1 MASRLA
7 RTMSRSKAGRSGT
20 ARDGDPLA
28 AHGRS
33 DRTRFALAA
42 AMLPQRW
49 RLRADAAFQRGEN
62 AVLYGLAAGLRF
74 PARAT
79 PPSHAHAR
87 LILVGHLDVPVQ
99 EALRRT
105 VPPGGVV
112 YDVGANVGFFT
123 VLAARLVG
131 DAGHVVAFEPIA
143 AAANLAREAALR
155 SDLADRVEVR
165 TDAVGARSG
174 TARMCS
180 VAAGGIWSHMSTVRD
195 PHPLTIEEVDVPL
208 VSLDDVIAAGAPAP
222 DVVKLDVEGAE
233 GDVLRGAQRL
243 LAEHRPIIVCELHDT
258 NDEVAD
264 LLEAAGYVLEA
275 LDGAT
280 PVRQAGPSHVL
291 ARPGP
296 T

>member
-1 MASRLA
+1 MAVRLV
-7 RTMSRSKAGRSGT
+7 RTLSRSKAAPGG
-20 ARDGDPLA
+20 AAAGADPLA

-42 AMLPQRW
+42 AMLPPRW

-105 VPPGGVV
+105 VPAGGVV

-123 VLAARLVG
+123 LLAARMVG
-131 DAGHVVAFEPIA
+131 DGGRVLAFEPIA
-143 AAANLAREAALR
+143 AAARLAEEAALR
-155 SDLADRVEVR
+155 SGLADRVEVR
-165 TDAVGARSG
+165 AAAVGAQSG

-180 VAAGGIWSHMSTVRD
+180 VAAGGIWSHMAGVRD
-195 PHPLTIEEVDVPL
+195 PHPLTVEEVDVPL
-208 VSLDDVIAAGAPAP
+208 VSLDDVVAGGAPPP

-233 GDVLRGAQRL
+233 GDVLRGASGV
-243 LAEHRPIIVCELHDT
+243 LAEHRPIVVCELHDT
-258 NDEVAD
+258 NEEVAD
-264 LLEAAGYVLEA
+264 LLEAARYALEP
-275 LDGAT
+275 LDGSV

-291 ARPGP
+291 ARPA
-296 T
+296 

>member
-1 MASRLA
+1 
-7 RTMSRSKAGRSGT
+7 MSRATSRG
-20 ARDGDPLA
+20 DGSATSTPADPIA

-33 DRTRFALAA
+33 DRTRIAMAA

-49 RLRADAAFQRGEN
+49 RVRADAAFQRGEN

-87 LILVGHLDVPVQ
+87 LILIGDLDVPVQ

-105 VPPGGVV
+105 VPAGGVV

-123 VLAARLVG
+123 VLAARMVG
-131 DAGHVVAFEPIA
+131 EGGHVLAFEPIA
-143 AAANLAREAALR
+143 ATAQLAHEAALR
-155 SDLADRVEVR
+155 SGLADRVEVR
-165 TDAVGARSG
+165 TEAVGAEAG

-180 VAAGGIWSHMSTVRD
+180 VAAGGIWSHMRSVRD

-208 VSLDDVIAAGAPAP
+208 VSLDDVVAAGAPPP
-222 DVVKLDVEGAE
+222 DVMKLDVEGAE
-233 GDVLRGAQRL
+233 GDVLRGAKRL
-243 LAEHRPIIVCELHDT
+243 LAEHRPIVVCEMHDT

-264 LLEAAGYVLEA
+264 LLEAAGYWLEP
-275 LDGAT
+275 LDGAV

-291 ARPGP
+291 ARPLH
-296 T
+296 

>member
-1 MASRLA
+1 MA
-7 RTMSRSKAGRSGT
+7 
-20 ARDGDPLA
+20 DPLA
-28 AHGRS
+28 EHGRS

-42 AMLPQRW
+42 AMLPPRW
-49 RLRADAAFQRGEN
+49 RRRADVAFQRGEN

-99 EALRRT
+99 EAMRRT

-112 YDVGANVGFFT
+112 YDIGANVGFFT
-123 VLAARLVG
+123 VLAARMVG
-131 DAGHVVAFEPIA
+131 DGGRVLAFEPIEA
-143 AAANLAREAALR
+143 AATLAREAALR

-165 TDAVGARSG
+165 TAAVGASSG

-180 VAAGGIWSHMSTVRD
+180 VAAGGIWSHMSTVRE

-208 VSLDDVIAAGAPAP
+208 VSLDDVIAAGAPPP
-222 DVVKLDVEGAE
+222 DVIKLDVEGAE

-243 LAEHRPIIVCELHDT
+243 LAEHGPTIVCELHDT
-258 NDEVAD
+258 NAEVAD
-264 LLEAAGYVLEA
+264 LLEAAGYTLEPI
-275 LDGAT
+275 DGSV
-280 PVRQAGPSHVL
+280 PVREAGPSHVL
-291 ARPGP
+291 ARAGRSG
-296 T
+296 

>member
-1 MASRLA
+1 MI
-7 RTMSRSKAGRSGT
+7 GRVIADT
-20 ARDGDPLA
+20 DPLT

-42 AMLPQRW
+42 AMLPP
-49 RLRADAAFQRGEN
+49 RLRARADVAFQRGEN

-105 VPPGGVV
+105 IPPGGVV
-112 YDVGANVGFFT
+112 YDIGANVGFFT
-123 VLAARLVG
+123 VLAARMAG
-131 DAGHVVAFEPIA
+131 DGGRVLAFEPIA
-143 AAANLAREAALR
+143 AAAALAQEAALR
-155 SDLADRVEVR
+155 SDLADRVDVR
-165 TDAVGARSG
+165 TAAVGARSG

-195 PHPLTIEEVDVPL
+195 PHPLTIEEVEVPL
-208 VSLDDVIAAGAPAP
+208 VSLDDVIAAGAPVP
-222 DVVKLDVEGAE
+222 DVMKLDVEGAE
-233 GDVLRGAQRL
+233 GDVLRGASAL

-258 NDEVAD
+258 NEEVAD
-264 LLEAAGYVLEA
+264 LLEAADYRLEP
-275 LDGAT
+275 LDGSV

-291 ARPGP
+291 ARPR
-296 T
+296 